1 MEATE
6 KLWNKQFPEES
17 FKPDRKNIKAAED
30 FTSSFKYDIVSAS
43 KRQQSFFYQVSYGY
57 SIFLSQENWCEFLFL
72 FSILIIRSLFPQ
84 VSLPHYH
91 DNKFLLNAITRYAM
105 YLKLQQ
111 LHPDKFLVPCYDM
124 DIVWHTHQVTY
135 TTLF

>member
-1 MEATE
+1 MQIQET
-6 KLWNKQFPEES
+6 LRGQ
-17 FKPDRKNIKAAED
+17 RILKAAL
-30 FTSSFKYDIVSAS
+30 SMILYLLLSVNRPSFIRY
-43 KRQQSFFYQVSYGY
+43 
-57 SIFLSQENWCEFLFL
+57 FLRVMF
-72 FSILIIRSLFPQ
+72 LIISLFHFFGVRKIDVNSYNNSIISRLFPQ